1 MKKIIF
7 VLCIILLNKN
17 ILFSD
22 DLVLTETRISKY
34 IEISK
39 EYFYNFYSNIALL
52 LDNSIDEN
60 VKTELILDMLGNVN
74 NYKSLIK
81 NDMQIIGMPMN
92 NYTIEE
98 YLNNLSNSNGNQKDF
113 FFNIQTKINTPVV
126 LYKDSK
132 SNKYYTFIN
141 YNRKIEKYKQQ
152 LNGENNEKDEIL
164 SSNEQNML
172 MSIYTTDG
180 KRFVLDK
187 FGVAPQNFDPTKNGF
202 SIANPTSK
210 IDIGVS
216 QDKSYYIFNI
226 TPSNASL
233 FVDEVEIDYAKG
245 EKIPIDAGQH
255 TIKLYANGYEIKE
268 LSSNINANETKEIN
282 ITLLKQKG
290 KLALG
295 TNSSESVGANC
306 YIESLTKKGFS
317 QTTTL
322 PSSIELEQGTYKLT
336 FTQKDYFKKTE
347 KVNIYPNKITSL
359 NTSLK
364 NKAEVKEKTGK
375 VIGTIDKILGTNLK
389 DFGKT
394 DNNTS
399 SNINTKSQDTNK
411 ENTYNIQNDKNPNYG
426 SVKKFSGQWNN
437 IQNDDIHISNLY
449 TGSKN
454 ISFYSSNYFKGHT
467 LNAIF
472 REGLGYKIEYRIND
486 IYIDYQEVDG
496 VVIKDAKF
504 YGYISFRENLSI
516 AKVTIYYQSGVQIEK
531 DGTKI
536 ELKGRSAIGTFN
548 IK

>member
-22 DLVLTETRISKY
+22 DLVLTEARISKY
-34 IEISK
+34 IETSK

-60 VKTELILDMLGNVN
+60 VKSELILDMLGNVN

-98 YLNNLSNSNGNQKDF
+98 YLNNLSNSNGNQKEF
-113 FFNIQTKINTPVV
+113 FFNIQTKIITPVV

-152 LNGENNEKDEIL
+152 LNDENNEKDEIL

-187 FGVAPQNFDPTKNGF
+187 FGVAPQNFDPTMNGF

-268 LSSNINANETKEIN
+268 FNSNINANETKEIN

-295 TNSSESVGANC
+295 TNSSENVGANC
-306 YIESLTKKGFS
+306 HIESLTKKGFN
-317 QTTTL
+317 QKTTL
-322 PSSIELEQGTYKLT
+322 PSNIELEQGNYKLT
-336 FTQKDYFKKTE
+336 FTQNGYLKKSE
-347 KVNIYPNKITSL
+347 KVNIYPNKTTTL
-359 NTSLK
+359 NVNLK
-364 NKAEVKEKTGK
+364 NTEEVKGK
-375 VIGTIDKILGTNLK
+375 INKGLNIIDKILGTNFK
-389 DFGKT
+389 DFGKS
-394 DNNTS
+394 DNNNSSTNSQYKTNTNRTETS
-399 SNINTKSQDTNK
+399 NNYSYNTNNTK
-411 ENTYNIQNDKNPNYG
+411 TYR
-426 SVKKFSGQWNN
+426 GQWNN
-437 IQNDDIHISNLY
+437 IKNDDIHINNLY

-467 LNAIF
+467 MNAIF

-496 VVIKDAKF
+496 VVISDAKF

-516 AKVTIYYQSGVQIEK
+516 AKVTIYYESGVQIEK
-531 DGTKI
+531 NGTKI
-536 ELKGRSAIGTFN
+536 DLKGKSAVGTFYFE
-548 IK
+548 